1 MTLQELK
8 QRAARRGAELLVLC
22 PGRKLPGTM
31 RGKTGKELWLCVQK
45 ATDKKLIYAAAARFD
60 RVYLF
65 NKTENKNEVSK

>member
-8 QRAARRGAELLVLC
+8 QRAARSGAELLVLR
-22 PGRKLPGTM
+22 PGRKLPGAM

-45 ATDKKLIYAAAARFD
+45 ATDKKLIYAAASRFD
-60 RVYLF
+60 HVYLF